1 MGSLRCLELRRTLF
15 AQFEALDLA
24 GRGLWQLVEKGD
36 PARAFE
42 RRQYG
47 LRMLF
52 ERLREILVGAGAGF
66 DNDESFGPD
75 QTITVRGA
83 DHRRFE
89 HVLVHDQCR
98 LDLGGRDIHA
108 ADLQHVVAAAAI
120 DVIAVLILEILVAGA
135 RPYAVEG
142 RPAAFT
148 VIPVEGGAGRA
159 ADQEVADF
167 AARYRPALLVD
178 DSERVTGDRLAG
190 RAVAHLARPVAEK
203 NVQHLGR
210 ANAVENVDSEP
221 CRPAPAD
228 FMRQGFAGRDA
239 AAQREFLG

>member
-120 DVIAVLILEILVAGA
+120 DVIAVLVLEILVAGA
-135 RPYAVEG
+135 RPGAVEG
-142 RPAAFT
+142 RPAALA
-148 VIPVEGGAGRA
+148 VVPVERRAGRA
-159 ADQEVADF
+159 ADQQIAYFTPDHLP
-167 AARYRPALLVD
+167 ARLVD
-178 DSERVTGDRLAG
+178 DLERVAGDRLAG
-190 RAVAHLARPVAEK
+190 GAVAQLARPVAEK

-210 ANAVENVDSEP
+210 ADAVENVDAKP
-221 CRPAPAD
+221 RRPAPAD
-228 FMRQGFAGRDA
+228 F
-239 AAQREFLG
+239 